1 MSVRERRAEGKKK
14 GHRIAGNPVA
24 ADPVRFRERENA
36 RRTTTTTVHWNFN
49 EIFASP
55 PLADQRRRWL
65 ARKEGRGKKRERERE
80 SSLFSKGNHSENNS
94 RGFDSMG

>member
-65 ARKEGRGKKRERERE
+65 ARKEGRGKKRERERIIPFFKGE
-80 SSLFSKGNHSENNS
+80 SLRKQFKGL
-94 RGFDSMG
+94 